1 MKAAILPAIGIFVL
15 VSGCSKAPD
24 YVETVNTPLKGV
36 TLTFETW
43 SYVLAS
49 DSNALIAHYG
59 QNGEKASQL
68 ILRGDYVAL
77 SKYSW
82 ASPGKLVLCYKSG
95 AVYGFTNQVDLRVG
109 SDVRSFHVTLKE
121 DC

>member
-1 MKAAILPAIGIFVL
+1 MKILIVAAIGLFAL
-15 VSGCSKAPD
+15 VAGCSKSPD
-24 YVETVNTPLKGV
+24 YVETINTPLKGV

-49 DSNALIAHYG
+49 DSNALIAHYE
-59 QNGEKASQL
+59 QNGEKASQV
-68 ILRGDYVAL
+68 ILRGDYAAL

-82 ASPGKLVLCYKSG
+82 PNPGKLVLCYKSG
-95 AVYGFTNQVDLRVG
+95 AVYGFTNQVDLRIG
-109 SDVRSFHVTLKE
+109 GDTRRFHVTLKE